1 MVAFTKNQ
9 IKVLFSEAEIA
20 AKVDELAKKIS
31 QDYKDQGDLI
41 IVGVLKGAFIFA
53 ADLVRKLTIPCH
65 IEFIRLS
72 SYQGTDS
79 SGDIKSY
86 DLTLP
91 DLSNKNVLIIED
103 IVDSGRTLQFLKTF
117 FSTQRHVK
125 SIRVASL
132 FDKPSRRIAELKD
145 LKPDYSC
152 FEIEDQFIL
161 GYGLD
166 YEQEF
171 RELPYVGFID

>member
-1 MVAFTKNQ
+1 MGLIEKNQ
-9 IKVLFSEAEIA
+9 IKILFSESEIA

-31 QDYKDQGDLI
+31 QDYDGQGDLVL
-41 IVGVLKGAFIFA
+41 VGVLKGAFIFT
-53 ADLVRKLTIPCH
+53 ADLVRKLSIPCH

-72 SYQGTDS
+72 SYQGADS

-91 DLSNKNVLIIED
+91 DLHNKNVLIIED
-103 IVDSGRTLQFLKTF
+103 IIDSGRTLQFLKTF
-117 FSTQRHVK
+117 FTTQRQSK
-125 SIRVASL
+125 SIRVVAL
-132 FDKPSRRIAELKD
+132 FDKPSRRSPELKN
-145 LKPDYSC
+145 LKPDYCC
-152 FEIEDQFIL
+152 FEIEDKFIL

-171 RELPYVGFID
+171 RELPYVGYIE